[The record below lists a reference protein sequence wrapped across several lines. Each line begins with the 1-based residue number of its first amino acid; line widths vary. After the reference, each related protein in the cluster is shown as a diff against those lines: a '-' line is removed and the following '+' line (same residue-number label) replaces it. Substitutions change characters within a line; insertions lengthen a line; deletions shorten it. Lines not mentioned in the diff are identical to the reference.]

1 MNKRV
6 LLLLLSAA
14 YAGAVKA
21 AKNAAAGKTATHV
34 PVGAAPRMVHSSS
47 QKRMP
52 AATVADGAGVL
63 PKPRGIIARSKA
75 FVAKVADKVD
85 TVSFQSAEK
94 LASNAAEELRI
105 LRKQFAA
112 TRSLPVASDFE
123 VMRKLRIAEKTARK
137 AHKRLVKANAAIQAD
152 PARTQEAKVKLA
164 ASANKTLDSIQTQ
177 VEKYNQL
184 WVQDPLRPI
193 KLTKL
198 KNHRSAAETTLQQ
211 KKKIARMAVAVK
223 NTTLAAA
230 NKAWKA
236 IENSRVGRFFKTPE
250 RAAHIVAVL
259 IAKQR
264 ILQRSNDGNFDIKAV
279 KDQLFDILT
288 QDLSPEQKK
297 QIREKVDNEMRRREE
312 LENSHEQMNK
322 QSGNGSKSKMG
333 TLKGFGGISS
343 QGKSEILE
351 AVFAMPVELIFN
363 FLGVVAHTLGA
374 VVQVF
379 GEGIGAVF
387 EILN

>member
-21 AKNAAAGKTATHV
+21 AKNV
-34 PVGAAPRMVHSSS
+34 PGGAAPRMVHSSS
-47 QKRMP
+47 QKGMP

-75 FVAKVADKVD
+75 FVAKVADKAD
-85 TVSFQSAEK
+85 TVSFQSAKK
-94 LASNAAEELRI
+94 LAKNAAEELRI
-105 LRKQFAA
+105 LIEQFAA
-112 TRSLPVASDFE
+112 ERSLPGAFGFE
-123 VMRKLRIAEKTARK
+123 LMRKLDIAENTASK
-137 AHKRLVKANAAIQAD
+137 AHKRLVKANAAIQTD
-152 PARTQEAKVKLA
+152 PARTKEAKDKLA
-164 ASANKTLDSIQTQ
+164 DSAKKTLDSIEQQ
-177 VEKYNQL
+177 VREYDDL
-184 WVQDPLRPI
+184 WHPNVREPA

-198 KNHRSAAETTLQQ
+198 IEHRAKFEHTGKSAAMTLQQ
-211 KKKIARMAVAVK
+211 KKKMARMAVAVK
-223 NTTLAAA
+223 NTALAAA

-250 RAAHIVAVL
+250 RAAHIVAAL
-259 IAKQR
+259 IAKQNF
-264 ILQRSNDGNFDIKAV
+264 LQRSKDENLDIEAV
-279 KDQLFDILT
+279 KNDLFNILT
-288 QDLSPEQKK
+288 KDLSPEQKK
-297 QIREKVDNEMRRREE
+297 QVREKVDNDIRRREE
-312 LENSHEQMNK
+312 LQKSHSEQMKK

-333 TLKGFGGISS
+333 TLKGIGGISS
-343 QGKSEILE
+343 QGKNEILE

-363 FLGVVAHTLGA
+363 FLGVVARTLGA

-387 EILN
+387 EILD